1 MPGLAVPTPA
11 SVVPGGYDTAALWNA
26 NVYNLGLFLLNVPLF
41 EGYQSAAQ
49 SIPNGSVTAI
59 GIDTT
64 TIDTYGGHS
73 NTTNNSRY
81 TVQSG
86 AGGWYQITAAL
97 GFAANAAGARA
108 LEIHKNGAVIKLG
121 YAGTDDS
128 RTDIAAALQATAIV
142 QLAAGDY
149 VEGFAYQTS
158 GGALATNPAA
168 TGMTVI
174 WKHA

>member
-1 MPGLAVPTPA
+1 MPLPVPVPA
-11 SVVPGGYDTAALWNA
+11 SVVPGGYETGALWNA
-26 NVYNLGLFLLNVPLF
+26 NVYNGLTFLLNAPLF
-41 EGYQSAAQ
+41 QGYQSAAQ

-64 TIDTYGGHS
+64 TIDTYAGHS
-73 NTTNNSRY
+73 NTVNNSRY
-81 TVQSG
+81 TVQAG
-86 AGGWYQITAAL
+86 AAGWYQVTAAL
-97 GFAANAAGARA
+97 GFVANANGARA
-108 LEIHKNGAVIKLG
+108 LEIHKNGTVIKLG

-128 RTDIAAALQATAIV
+128 RVDIAAALQATAII

-158 GGALATNPAA
+158 GGALATNPSA